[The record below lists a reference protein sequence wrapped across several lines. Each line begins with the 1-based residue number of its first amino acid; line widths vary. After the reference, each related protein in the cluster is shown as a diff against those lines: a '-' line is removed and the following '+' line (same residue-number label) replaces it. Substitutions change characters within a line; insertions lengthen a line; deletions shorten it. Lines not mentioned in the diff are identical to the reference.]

1 MVDLENCLP
10 VCSQTMVHMVPER
23 TFFPG
28 YFFTFDDFFLVM
40 FLIKFVLCT
49 VECQHIL
56 QNSFRFQVRFCM
68 FSPLDSLWNFLPGN
82 FKHIWFRL
90 IRLHRSKRNQRPE
103 WVFCL
108 FVLFFIIKVR
118 LVHDFFLL
126 NSSKNSSNLHFYNK
140 FTVVLTIFF
149 IFSSPILASSL
160 N

>member
-1 MVDLENCLP
+1 
-10 VCSQTMVHMVPER
+10 MVPER

-68 FSPLDSLWNFLPGN
+68 FSPLDSLLMKFSAWEFQTYLIQAHQASQKQKESTSRMSFL
-82 FKHIWFRL
+82 F
-90 IRLHRSKRNQRPE
+90 
-103 WVFCL
+103 VC

-149 IFSSPILASSL
+149 IFSSPILSSSL
-160 N
+160 NQCKPLNAMNQSN